1 MLWLRPGGGCAGTRD
16 GSPRHPKIDSC
27 WQQQPCSGGI
37 ILVRKG
43 LKREGRPVERHPA
56 LRSVILLGTPL
67 TLIILEFFHPMV
79 SRDVAGTLFPVA
91 GWWITLHV
99 VQLVLFALM
108 GAGLWLLTDGLHGIA
123 TTVSRLGA
131 AAFVVF
137 YGAGDT
143 LLGIATGILA
153 RGANDLPTE
162 VREGRVEA
170 IATIFES
177 PIANLLYLVGE
188 LGWLVGLLAA
198 VVAFYAASSPRLPLV
213 LLVLSGCVLLVFD
226 HPAPF
231 GPIVFGLFFVGALWV
246 ELTRGRRAVG
256 ERPRVA

>member
-1 MLWLRPGGGCAGTRD
+1 LR
-16 GSPRHPKIDSC
+16 K
-27 WQQQPCSGGI
+27 
-37 ILVRKG
+37 
-43 LKREGRPVERHPA
+43 EGRPVERHLA
-56 LRSVILLGTPL
+56 LRRIVLLGTPL
-67 TLIILEFFHPMV
+67 TLAILEFFHPQV
-79 SRDVAGTLFPVA
+79 ARDVAGTLFPVA

-108 GAGLWLLTDGLHGIA
+108 GAAVWLLTDGLDGIA

-143 LLGIATGILA
+143 LLGIATGMLA
-153 RGANDLPTE
+153 FGAGDLPTE

-177 PIANLLYLVGE
+177 PIAIGLYFVGE

-198 VVAFYAASSPRLPLV
+198 VVALHAVGSPRLPLV

-226 HPAPF
+226 HPAPY
-231 GPIVFGLFFVGALWV
+231 GPLVFGSFFVAATWL
-246 ELTRGRRAVG
+246 ELASGRQILARQ
-256 ERPRVA
+256 P